1 MKNKKHIERL
11 FQETFK
17 DFEAKPSNK
26 VWDHIQN
33 ELNKKERDRKVL
45 PIWFRY
51 AGIAAI
57 LLLFFVVG
65 KNLLFE
71 TSSPSPENSVTDVE
85 KNTPVQ
91 NDTSSTNNALVNS
104 KKEENKN
111 SPTET
116 NLEPSN
122 TKVTSNETT
131 SSDALGNPNT
141 NFSSTS
147 QKGVPNTAIAT
158 GQKLKNNHDSYNK
171 TSSISNISGQ
181 NNTSVAKTNDS
192 KNEHSS
198 FNKPVE
204 AKSAQKSKEALAL
217 NGDGKQNMG
226 DPKYNQSNTPQDNAL
241 SAKTANVVAATND
254 SLINNEKEQDS
265 IAEEIALVEEM
276 PKDSLTIEEAIAQTE
291 NIIDE
296 KEKLVNRWQV
306 YASIAPV
313 YYNTL
318 GEGSHLHEQFVHNPK
333 NGEFNTSYGINVGY
347 ALNDRFTVRTGI
359 SSLNLSYD
367 TANVIL
373 YESVGEASDPK
384 ALLRNVDFADNMT
397 QNISALSA
405 DNLVVQQ
412 INSDLDPNFNAAIS
426 QRISYY
432 EVPLEVEYN
441 VINRKFNVQ
450 VIGGFSTFFLDNNEV
465 YTEFENRKNYIGEAN
480 NINNVSFSA
489 NLGLGLDYN
498 FSPRFK
504 FNFEPTFKYQLNAYS
519 NTSGNF
525 RPYIIGVYTGFSY
538 KF

>member
-1 MKNKKHIERL
+1 
-11 FQETFK
+11 
-17 DFEAKPSNK
+17 
-26 VWDHIQN
+26 
-33 ELNKKERDRKVL
+33 
-45 PIWFRY
+45 
-51 AGIAAI
+51 
-57 LLLFFVVG
+57 
-65 KNLLFE
+65 
-71 TSSPSPENSVTDVE
+71 
-85 KNTPVQ
+85 
-91 NDTSSTNNALVNS
+91 
-104 KKEENKN
+104 
-111 SPTET
+111 
-116 NLEPSN
+116 
-122 TKVTSNETT
+122 
-131 SSDALGNPNT
+131 
-141 NFSSTS
+141 
-147 QKGVPNTAIAT
+147 
-158 GQKLKNNHDSYNK
+158 
-171 TSSISNISGQ
+171 
-181 NNTSVAKTNDS
+181 
-192 KNEHSS
+192 
-198 FNKPVE
+198 
-204 AKSAQKSKEALAL
+204 
-217 NGDGKQNMG
+217 
-226 DPKYNQSNTPQDNAL
+226 
-241 SAKTANVVAATND
+241 
-254 SLINNEKEQDS
+254 
-265 IAEEIALVEEM
+265 
-276 PKDSLTIEEAIAQTE
+276 
-291 NIIDE
+291 
-296 KEKLVNRWQV
+296 VNRWQV

-333 NGEFNTSYGINVGY
+333 NGEFNTSYGVNVGY

>member
-1 MKNKKHIERL
+1 M
-11 FQETFK
+11 
-17 DFEAKPSNK
+17 
-26 VWDHIQN
+26 
-33 ELNKKERDRKVL
+33 
-45 PIWFRY
+45 
-51 AGIAAI
+51 
-57 LLLFFVVG
+57 
-65 KNLLFE
+65 
-71 TSSPSPENSVTDVE
+71 
-85 KNTPVQ
+85 
-91 NDTSSTNNALVNS
+91 
-104 KKEENKN
+104 
-111 SPTET
+111 
-116 NLEPSN
+116 EPSN

-147 QKGVPNTAIAT
+147 QKGVSNTAIAT

-171 TSSISNISGQ
+171 TSSISNISAQ
-181 NNTSVAKTNDS
+181 NNTSVAKTDDS

-217 NGDGKQNMG
+217 NGDGNQNMG
-226 DPKYNQSNTPQDNAL
+226 DLKYNQSNTPQDNAL
-241 SAKTANVVAATND
+241 SAKMANVIAATND
-254 SLINNEKEQDS
+254 SLINNEKEQDG
-265 IAEEIALVEEM
+265 ITEEIALVEEM

-333 NGEFNTSYGINVGY
+333 NGEFNTSYGVNVGY

-373 YESVGEASDPK
+373 YESVGEVSDPK